1 MPDTHFGLSDV
12 SVTLGDTDIPVSA
25 VEFDSTEVE
34 LVCAGWDEDLENT
47 IHEMFA
53 TGDDVQQ
60 LTISAPDREF
70 RYPVWT
76 PETRRRVNSD
86 GPALGFLFEVP
97 YEAYSETHINPE

>member
-1 MPDTHFGLSDV
+1 MLDPHFGLSDV

-25 VEFDSTEVE
+25 VEFDPTEVE
-34 LVCAGWDEDLENT
+34 LVRWGWDEEIVET
-47 IHEMFA
+47 INEVFA

-70 RYPVWT
+70 RFPVRV

-97 YEAYSETHINPE
+97 YEAHSEYHINPE